1 MRQLIAPTEDFA
13 KLERTTLAADV
24 SAGSNVVLTLAN
36 NNGMAINTF
45 ICIGVEGS
53 EKAELQKINA
63 AVSPGTSVQVATLL
77 FAHKKGEPVTVY
89 RFDQRKFYGATS
101 ADGSYTEL
109 TGDGSPKDIQV
120 DDPQGTLLEYSG
132 STYTYFKATYY
143 NSVAMTETSKSESE
157 AIAGDQS
164 IRYTTLY
171 NIRKQAGLT
180 NNPYV
185 TDGTLE
191 TYRKRAENE
200 VNSYIFNGYQLPL
213 QDSTGANVVPFIIE
227 NCTVL
232 LAAGYIDY
240 QEFGKEGEGVKW
252 LGEARGI
259 LKQIRDNK
267 QRLIDAYGNEFAQKD
282 RANTVQSYPDSVDN
296 KNGPI
301 RSFTT
306 RQRF

>member
-13 KLERTTLAADV
+13 KLERTYLNADI
-24 SAGSNVVLTLAN
+24 SSGSDIALTLAN
-36 NNGMAINTF
+36 NNGMLEDTF
-45 ICIGVEGS
+45 ICIGIEGS
-53 EKAELQKINA
+53 ERAELQKINA
-63 AVSPGTSVQVATLL
+63 PVSAGTIVQVATLL
-77 FAHKKGEPVTVY
+77 FPHKKGEPVTVY
-89 RFDQRKFYGATS
+89 RFDKRKFYGATS
-101 ADGSYTEL
+101 IDGSYTEL
-109 TGDGSPKDIQV
+109 SAYGSPVSIQV
-120 DDPQGTLLEYSG
+120 DDPQGTLLEYSD
-132 STYTYFKATYY
+132 STFSYFKSTYY
-143 NSVAMTETSKSESE
+143 NSVTVSETSLSESDP
-157 AIAGDQS
+157 IAGDQS
-164 IRYTTLY
+164 LRYTTLY

-267 QRLIDAYGNEFAQKD
+267 QRLIDSYGNEFAQKD
-282 RANTVQSYPDSVDN
+282 RANTIQSYPDSVDN

-306 RQRF
+306 KQRF